1 MTSHTQ
7 SANKKPLLNKTLKLF
22 MLAMVLAN
30 IAGNMHQAF
39 MPLYLKDLNAGAV
52 QVGLFFTIK
61 NTIVKD

>member
-7 SANKKPLLNKTLKLF
+7 SAKKKPLLNNTLKLF

-30 IAGNMHQAF
+30 ISGNMHQAF
-39 MPLYLKDLNAGAV
+39 MPRYLKDLTTSVV

-61 NTIVKD
+61 NTIAKD